1 MSYFNNH
8 SHDIYQYRH
17 KTTYHINNS
26 QRSIKHEHGQQQPR
40 DNLGG
45 SQPEI
50 TQMAYQSAIFEW
62 VDEVTFGAS
71 DRSSQKP
78 SHTSPPVSPSCGF
91 SSRTSR
97 RRRRSSRLRPR
108 SSSLPSAVPWPDLW
122 LSSGSSMLSSCWS
135 GRTRIKKRKRCSSG
149 LSLETAVA
157 MAMVV
162 PRERSSRNKTWTC
175 YGKTF

>member
-71 DRSSQKP
+71 DRSSETL
-78 SHTSPPVSPSCGF
+78 SHIAAGV
-91 SSRTSR
+91 
-97 RRRRSSRLRPR
+97 
-108 SSSLPSAVPWPDLW
+108 AELW
-122 LSSGSSMLSSCWS
+122 IQFAHL
-135 GRTRIKKRKRCSSG
+135 KKKAEQFKAASEVF
-149 LSLETAVA
+149 ETAVGCPVA
-157 MAMVV
+157 GSMVV
-162 PRERSSRNKTWTC
+162 IWK
-175 YGKTF
+175 